1 MHQQPTAPSGAA
13 APPPPLENAGG
24 PPAVTARRVVAD
36 HSVYAR
42 AGSVVLDGR
51 RLHPEIAWELASA
64 LHDAA
69 GAANRQA
76 T

>member
-1 MHQQPTAPSGAA
+1 MPQHPTAPSGAA
-13 APPPPLENAGG
+13 APPPLENAARLG
-24 PPAVTARRVVAD
+24 AVTAHRVVAG